1 MTDTAAPYW
10 QEPGG
15 DTAPPSSTRSTRATG
30 HRARTRIAVTAALLT
45 ALTAVLVH
53 TLHTGDNH
61 SAPARLLAGYT
72 VAWALFAAAV
82 WTVRKVPACAAT
94 VLVLTGSAAV
104 ALAGLTAQPRTSND
118 MYRYAWDGRV
128 QAAGISPY
136 AYPPAA
142 PQLTRLRDDWLFP
155 PQQDCKGWGI
165 TRTGNGLCVRIN
177 RPTVPTI
184 YPPVAEGWYLA
195 VHTLSPPDSRHKP
208 LQAGGAVLAF
218 STTLALLRV
227 LRRRGDPRRAPARV
241 ALWAWCPAVALEAV
255 NNAHIDTLGVLFV
268 VLALG
273 TATAGIRRGGLLGVA
288 IAVKIL
294 PVLAL
299 PGALS
304 GQRGPA
310 RVLRVVAA
318 VVTAVALAYLPYV
331 VTSGAGVLGYLPGYL
346 HEEGYEPGDV
356 HRFALLRLVLP
367 DAVAGA
373 TAAVLLAVIGLSV
386 WWRGDPARPWR
397 GALLLTGAALL
408 LFSPNYPWYSLLMV
422 ALVAMDGRWEWLTVT
437 LAGTTL
443 YLAGRILPG
452 FPLQACAYGSAAL
465 VIATVTCLRSGRAR
479 RITSLPGANRHDSPL
494 LAPTLHLLKDD
505 RPLPDEI
512 TVNLDAGYD
521 SPCTADPSSRGS

>member
-1 MTDTAAPYW
+1 MTDTAAPHRPD
-10 QEPGG
+10 PGG
-15 DTAPPSSTRSTRATG
+15 ATAPPSSTRSPRATG
-30 HRARTRIAVTAALLT
+30 HRTRTRVAVTAALLA
-45 ALTAVLVH
+45 ALAAVLVH
-53 TLHTGDNH
+53 TLHSGDNQ
-61 SAPARLLAGYT
+61 SAPGRLLAGYA

-82 WTVRKVPACAAT
+82 WAVRTIPARAAT
-94 VLVLTGSAAV
+94 VLVLAGSAAI

-136 AYPPAA
+136 AHPPAA

-155 PQQDCKGWGI
+155 PPQACKGWGI
-165 TRTGNGLCVRIN
+165 TRTDDGLCVRIN

-184 YPPVAEGWYLA
+184 YPPLAEGWYLA
-195 VHTLSPPDSRHKP
+195 VHTLSPADSRHKP
-208 LQAGGAVLAF
+208 LQVGGAVLAF
-218 STTLALLRV
+218 ATTLALLRV
-227 LRRRGDPRRAPARV
+227 LRRRGDPRRAPARA

-255 NNAHIDTLGVLFV
+255 NNAHIDTLGVLCV

-273 TATAGIRRGGLLGVA
+273 TATAGVRRGALLGAA

-318 VVTAVALAYLPYV
+318 VVGTVALAYLPYV
-331 VTSGAGVLGYLPGYL
+331 AASGAGVLGYLPGYL
-346 HEEGYEPGDV
+346 HEEGYEPGHV

-367 DAVAGA
+367 DAAAGA
-373 TAAVLLAVIGLSV
+373 TAAVVLALIGLFV

-397 GALLLTGAALL
+397 GALLLTGATLL
-408 LFSPNYPWYSLLMV
+408 LFSPSYPWYSLLVV

-437 LAGTTL
+437 LAGTAL
-443 YLAGRILPG
+443 YLGGRLLPG
-452 FPLQACAYGSAAL
+452 FPLQACAYGCAAL
-465 VIATVTCLRSGRAR
+465 VIATGAYLRSGRAR
-479 RITSLPGANRHDSPL
+479 RIVASHVGNRSPRPGPGQL
-494 LAPTLHLLKDD
+494 D
-505 RPLPDEI
+505 R
-512 TVNLDAGYD
+512 
-521 SPCTADPSSRGS
+521 